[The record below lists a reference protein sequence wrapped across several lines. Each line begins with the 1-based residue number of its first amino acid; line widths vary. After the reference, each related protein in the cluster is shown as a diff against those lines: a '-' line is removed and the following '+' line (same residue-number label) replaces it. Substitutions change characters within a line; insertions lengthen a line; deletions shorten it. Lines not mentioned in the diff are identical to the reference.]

1 LIDVEK
7 DTLDELGGSGTLDQ
21 LKKDLFSYIEKN
33 SSKIDN
39 NLPIFYGFIISA
51 IEKVDKDLSDTVYDE
66 FIDEI
71 TFRLLEESE
80 NVRDSEFIEKVC
92 TNAIRSKRKST
103 ARIGIDVAAAIKLM
117 KMGDFYRAI
126 PLLNTYAKSDA
137 LITASLA
144 YCYYMLSLK
153 EIAKDLQ
160 PVPSRPSEMELFA
173 REQMLYLAQNRPP
186 FYILSHFQIK
196 DEPWLT
202 RAFWLMITTSLQWF
216 PSEPGLLIVGIE
228 KAKKDGNK
236 EMRKELLK
244 TANERF
250 FSDMFFMRETYQ
262 LNLEEKDPIGAAGI
276 VKQMIQ
282 MHPEALEPIYY
293 GIKLSLLTS
302 TRNTFTTFRT
312 LAVNKGMPSTL
323 LFLLDLAFATVSK
336 DHQSITQLLQNGKKQ
351 FPELL
356 YLINPLE
363 YILQDVFSDD
373 PKKIKRAKK
382 TVIDAIELYTLQVL
396 P

>member
-1 LIDVEK
+1 MDK
-7 DTLDELGGSGTLDQ
+7 DTLDELGGSGSLDQ
-21 LKKDLFSYIEKN
+21 LKNDLFLYIEKN
-33 SSKIDN
+33 SAKIDN

-51 IEKVDKDLSDTVYDE
+51 IEKVDKDLSDTAYDE

-71 TFRLLEESE
+71 TFRLMEESE
-80 NVRDSEFIEKVC
+80 NVHDSEFIEKVC
-92 TNAIRSKRKST
+92 TNAIRSKRKSVT
-103 ARIGIDVAAAIKLM
+103 RTGIDLAAAIKLM
-117 KMGDFYRAI
+117 KTGEYHRAI
-126 PLLNTYAKSDA
+126 TFLKNYADSDA

-153 EIAKDLQ
+153 EIAKDMQ

-173 REQMLYLAQNRPP
+173 REQMLSLAQKRPP
-186 FYILSHFQIK
+186 FYVLSRFQIK
-196 DEPWLT
+196 EEPWLT
-202 RAFWLMITTSLQWF
+202 RAFWFMITTSLQWF
-216 PSEPGLLIVGIE
+216 PSEPGLLVVGIE

-244 TANERF
+244 IANERF
-250 FSDMFFMRETYQ
+250 FNDMFFMRETYH

-312 LAVNKGMPSTL
+312 LAVNKGMPPSI

-336 DHQSITQLLQNGKKQ
+336 DHKTTTQLLQDGKKK

-356 YLINPLE
+356 YLIYPLE
-363 YILQDVFSDD
+363 YTLQDVFSDD

>member
-1 LIDVEK
+1 M
-7 DTLDELGGSGTLDQ
+7 DELTGSGTLDQ

-33 SSKIDN
+33 SVKIDN

-51 IEKVDKDLSDTVYDE
+51 IEKVDKDLPDTVYDD

-80 NVRDSEFIEKVC
+80 NVGDSEFIEKVC
-92 TNAIRSKRKST
+92 TNAIRSKRKSA
-103 ARIGIDVAAAIKLM
+103 ARTGIDFAASIKLM
-117 KMGDFYRAI
+117 KMGDYHRAI
-126 PLLNTYAKSDA
+126 TFLKNYVNSDA
-137 LITASLA
+137 MITASLA

-160 PVPSRPSEMELFA
+160 PIPSRPSEMELFA
-173 REQMLYLAQNRPP
+173 REQMLSLAQNRPP
-186 FYILSHFQIK
+186 FHVLSRFQIK

-216 PSEPGLLIVGIE
+216 PSESGLLVVGIE

-244 TANERF
+244 IANERF
-250 FSDMFFMRETYQ
+250 FNDMFFMRETYH
-262 LNLEEKDPIGAAGI
+262 LNLEERDPIGAAGI

-312 LAVNKGMPSTL
+312 LAVTKGMPPHL

-336 DHQSITQLLQNGKKQ
+336 DLQSITQLLQEGKKQ

-356 YLINPLE
+356 YLIYPLE
-363 YILQDVFSDD
+363 YALQDVFSED

-382 TVIDAIELYTLQVL
+382 MVIDAIELFTLQVL